1 MKTVKTEH
9 MMVYVTPELKARI
22 LALAGEN
29 FSESAIV
36 RQLLTE
42 ALAARQHAS
51 SPMMQDYPRMS
62 NDTHQT
68 VPNQEEEHNA

>member
-1 MKTVKTEH
+1 MRTERLTAH
-9 MMVYVTPELKARI
+9 VPPEFKARI

-62 NDTHQT
+62 NETHQT
-68 VPNQEEEHNA
+68 VPNQNEEHNA